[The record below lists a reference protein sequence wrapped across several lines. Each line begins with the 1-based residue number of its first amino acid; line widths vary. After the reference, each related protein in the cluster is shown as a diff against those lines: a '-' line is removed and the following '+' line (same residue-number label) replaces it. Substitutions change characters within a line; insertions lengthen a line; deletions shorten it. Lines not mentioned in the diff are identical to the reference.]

1 MMKLLNLLKSFLIII
16 IIIIFLLNN
25 KIKTFVKDT
34 KQQSQLHVRHHL

>member
-16 IIIIFLLNN
+16 IFFFLLNN
-25 KIKTFVKDT
+25 NIKTFVKDT